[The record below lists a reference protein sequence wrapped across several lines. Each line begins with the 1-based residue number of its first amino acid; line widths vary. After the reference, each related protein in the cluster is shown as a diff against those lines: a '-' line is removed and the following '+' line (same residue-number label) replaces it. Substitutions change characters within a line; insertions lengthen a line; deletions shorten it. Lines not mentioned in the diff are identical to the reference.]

1 MLNILSVLH
10 LGGSL
15 ELGTWTYEG
24 DDIAFLETVGS
35 EVALLADTVNV
46 NLTAGVLDINIAIV
60 SLYDAGDDTADLVL
74 CCSDRG
80 GKEVLD
86 HHFLDSAFLGDSG
99 SDL

>member
-24 DDIAFLETVGS
+24 DDITFLETEGS